1 MIIRIKLFSS
11 LLLSILFDKTIN
23 LCSKHIKLLGLA
35 ILFSVGFV
43 PVIGQEGVTDL
54 SGNYDIFWSTLGIG
68 GVSNTVIADKGTY
81 YISSSI
87 GQSSVIGTFG
97 KGGYYLRQGFQQP
110 TISATVLRS
119 PFENALSAKLYPN
132 PFSRSI
138 SITFDEIIDEDI
150 FVSIYNVSGGIV
162 FSKKLPAS
170 QLIVLRTDDIFGGIY
185 ILRIKTGSKILRAQL
200 IKLYQ

>member
-1 MIIRIKLFSS
+1 MIIRIKLFYS
-11 LLLSILFDKTIN
+11 LLL
-23 LCSKHIKLLGLA
+23 SKHIKLPGLLV
-35 ILFSVGFV
+35 LFSVSLVSVF
-43 PVIGQEGVTDL
+43 GQNGVTHL
-54 SGNYDIFWSTLGIG
+54 SGNYDIIWSTLGIG
-68 GVSNTVIADKGTY
+68 GGSNTVITNQGTY
-81 YISSSI
+81 NISSSI

-97 KGGYYLRQGFQQP
+97 NSGYYLRQGFQQP

-119 PFENALSAKLYPN
+119 PFENTLSAKLYPN

-150 FVSIYNVSGGIV
+150 FVAIYNVSGGLV